1 MKFKSNYTP
10 ANERTA
16 RIAKEINSFSDYKE
30 GSATQ
35 EQRYYVDC
43 IVSYANGLLEKHPT
57 DDQEKLDTVQ
67 SYIDRYSAKVAAA
80 IDRMNS
86 IDTRCPSVLVAGPS
100 NFPARKKE
108 KQNSARDSFW
118 RDCGDLFKTDGY
130 GNYYYKK
137 IRLTL
142 TDTGA
147 IMSDDKDAVT
157 KIKAKIAKLETMP
170 DPYGNKKAEIRR
182 LKERLLVLSPDEVK
196 AGKKITINGKTATFE
211 NIVSLFDGR
220 KPQKSVY
227 KSAFTDIEEAPR
239 YYLNIPLLFSDGKRS
254 YKEFVSEEVS
264 EAGTEISTHGNA
276 ENNYKPIWK
285 PLDDNKKFYLVINRI
300 SGSGNKAVIYSI
312 LRDLDPRRQKAQ
324 EDATPDEK
332 TATINGESVTIK
344 SNAEAMRL
352 QLFFDGKPAEETRS
366 LLKSNG
372 FKWAPSKSAWQRLL
386 NENATRALNRI
397 VDK

>member
-1 MKFKSNYTP
+1 MEFNANYAP
-10 ANERTA
+10 VNERTA

-100 NFPARKKE
+100 NFPVRKKE
-108 KQNSARDSFW
+108 KQNAARDAFG
-118 RDCGDLFKTDGY
+118 RDCGYLFKTDST
-130 GNYYYKK
+130 NYFYKK

-142 TDTGA
+142 TESGA
-147 IMSDDKDAVT
+147 IMSDDKNAVD

-170 DPYGNKKAEIRR
+170 DPYGNKHAEIRR
-182 LKERLLVLSPDEVK
+182 LKGRLLELSPDEMK
-196 AGKKITINGKTATFE
+196 AGKEITINGKPATFE
-211 NIVSLFDGR
+211 NIVSLFDGCKPR
-220 KPQKSVY
+220 KSSYIGPYDDPAK
-227 KSAFTDIEEAPR
+227 PR
-239 YYLNIPLLFSDGKRS
+239 YYIDFRLIFSDGKRK
-254 YKEFVSEEVS
+254 YREFVSIEVN
-264 EAGTEISTHGNA
+264 EAGTEISTYGNA
-276 ENNYKPIWK
+276 GNGYKPIWK
-285 PLDDNKKFYLVINRI
+285 PLDDYMKFDLII
-300 SGSGNKAVIYSI
+300 GKIGGSGNKAVIYSI

-324 EDATPDEK
+324 EDATPAEK
-332 TATINGESVTIK
+332 TATINGEPVTIK
-344 SNAEAMRL
+344 ANAEAMRL

-366 LLKSNG
+366 ILKSNG
-372 FKWAPSKSAWQRLL
+372 FKWAPSQMAWQRLL
-386 NENATRALNRI
+386 NSNATSALNRI
-397 VDK
+397 VSE